1 MRSIVTDTM
10 VSMKRFFKAVLVI
23 LAFAALSSQSATAAA
38 GDPITA
44 EVSKAN
50 DIVQLATMKHDR
62 KTMDAMITK
71 DFVLVLTHGQIEN
84 RAAWLDDVA
93 DQSAKFDLNQT
104 SNLNIHHYNDDT
116 AVVIGDLHIISHQ
129 AGKLYDVKMRFID
142 VWVKQDGQWKWAS
155 SQVAHFP
162 DPPKH

>member
-1 MRSIVTDTM
+1 
-10 VSMKRFFKAVLVI
+10 MKMKLKTLVAL
-23 LAFAALSSQSATAAA
+23 LAFFARMATNAPAAS
-38 GDPITA
+38 GDPIVA

-50 DIVQLATMKHDR
+50 DIVQLATLKHDR

-71 DFVLVLTHGQIEN
+71 DFVLVLTHGQIED
-84 RAAWLDDVA
+84 RAAWLNDIA
-93 DQSAKFDLNQT
+93 DRSTQMEVNQT
-104 SNLNIHHYNDDT
+104 SDLSIHHYNNDS
-116 AVVIGDLHIISHQ
+116 AVVIGVLHIRSRDE
-129 AGKLYDVKMRFID
+129 AKVYDVRMRFID